1 MFNKTASD
9 LKWRQDL
16 SSVTIQLEIK
26 RTTLKKIDITVG
38 RRFIKVTCSDKN
50 YTKVID
56 FECEVNIDG
65 KP

>member
-56 FECEVNIDG
+56 FEGEVNIDG